1 MPKPESKIPVKK
13 RKRTGGPLDYAPKFA
28 VKHAGKAVAIP
39 DGEIDMYRLY
49 DAETGKNHG
58 IGTACNVQDWIVSHH
73 IALLRQLSAIM
84 CAREKNKAKAHLDGR
99 HVAIIQHSWVIERRN
114 EPDGSRVLYLMD
126 PDGEVISKGVL
137 ADMMVP
143 MIDAF
148 IQDAEYKIKLLM
160 TDLFPTK

>member
-1 MPKPESKIPVKK
+1 
-13 RKRTGGPLDYAPKFA
+13 
-28 VKHAGKAVAIP
+28 
-39 DGEIDMYRLY
+39 
-49 DAETGKNHG
+49 
-58 IGTACNVQDWIVSHH
+58 
-73 IALLRQLSAIM
+73 M
-84 CAREKNKAKAHLDGR
+84 CAREKNKAKPHLEGR
-99 HVAIIQHSWVIERRN
+99 HVAIIQHSWIIERRN